1 MIGTTQQLSPRP
13 GPIAVIA
20 LGVFVV
26 LGAVLA
32 DALGL
37 SGGGDG
43 FGWKQLIALI
53 LGLMVLLTGAAWLL
67 RPVLDDVAP
76 PLEEE

>member
-1 MIGTTQQLSPRP
+1 MIGITQQLSPRP

-20 LGVFVV
+20 LGTLVV

-53 LGLMVLLTGAAWLL
+53 LGVMVLLTGAAWLL
-67 RPVLDDVAP
+67 RPVLDNAAP

>member
-1 MIGTTQQLSPRP
+1 MVRTSRQPTLRP
-13 GPIAVIA
+13 GPIAVVAVGLA
-20 LGVFVV
+20 LV

-53 LGLMVLLTGAAWLL
+53 VGLMVALSGAAWLL
-67 RPVLDDVAP
+67 RPVLDAAAP
-76 PLEEE
+76 PLEED

>member
-1 MIGTTQQLSPRP
+1 MVGTSQHLSPRP

-20 LGVFVV
+20 LGGLIV

-43 FGWKQLIALI
+43 FGWKQLIAVI
-53 LGLMVLLTGAAWLL
+53 IGLMIALVGAAWLL
-67 RPVLDDVAP
+67 RPVLADVAP

>member
-20 LGVFVV
+20 LGALVV

-32 DALGL
+32 DELGL

-53 LGLMVLLTGAAWLL
+53 LGLMIALTGAAWLL
-67 RPVLDDVAP
+67 RPVLDDAAP

>member
-20 LGVFVV
+20 IGIIVV

-53 LGLMVLLTGAAWLL
+53 LGVMVLLTGAAWLL
-67 RPVLDDVAP
+67 RPVLDNVAP

>member
-20 LGVFVV
+20 LGALVV

-53 LGLMVLLTGAAWLL
+53 LGLMIALTGAAWLL
-67 RPVLDDVAP
+67 RPVLDAAAP